1 MKQEWKTYLRVG
13 IAAFLVYLCIYY
25 WDALAGLLA
34 LFADAA
40 RPIAFGCIAAYLVNI
55 LMTFYERVYF
65 PKRQDAAILKSR
77 RPVCLFAAILTLL
90 VLVALIIGLIVPQ
103 LVACSELLLS
113 QLSDSAEGL
122 VTGFTVP
129 PWAPQQL
136 QTLWDNINWKDWA
149 AKLLDFLSSGVGG
162 VFGFVAG
169 TVSSVVS
176 TVATVFLSAIFA
188 LYLLS
193 GKDKLTRQ
201 CRRLMDSYL
210 PATLNKR
217 VSHVLAVLND
227 CFHRYIVGQCTE
239 AVILGGLCTCGMLL
253 LRLPYATMI
262 GTLVG
267 FTALVPIV
275 GAYIGALVGAF
286 MILVIS
292 PIKAVIFLVFL
303 IILQQLE
310 GNLIYP
316 HVVGSSIGLPGV
328 WVLAAVTVGGGL
340 LGIMGM
346 LLGVPLAAAIY
357 RLLREDLQRR
367 EKNGQPPQPPRKTR
381 PSNLP

>member
-1 MKQEWKTYLRVG
+1 M
-13 IAAFLVYLCIYY
+13 
-25 WDALAGLLA
+25 
-34 LFADAA
+34 
-40 RPIAFGCIAAYLVNI
+40 
-55 LMTFYERVYF
+55 
-65 PKRQDAAILKSR
+65 
-77 RPVCLFAAILTLL
+77 
-90 VLVALIIGLIVPQ
+90 LVALIIGLIVPQ

-292 PIKAVIFLVFL
+292 PIKAVIFWCF
-303 IILQQLE
+303 
-310 GNLIYP
+310 
-316 HVVGSSIGLPGV
+316 
-328 WVLAAVTVGGGL
+328 
-340 LGIMGM
+340 
-346 LLGVPLAAAIY
+346 
-357 RLLREDLQRR
+357 
-367 EKNGQPPQPPRKTR
+367 
-381 PSNLP
+381 

>member
-1 MKQEWKTYLRVG
+1 M
-13 IAAFLVYLCIYY
+13 
-25 WDALAGLLA
+25 
-34 LFADAA
+34 
-40 RPIAFGCIAAYLVNI
+40 
-55 LMTFYERVYF
+55 
-65 PKRQDAAILKSR
+65 S
-77 RPVCLFAAILTLL
+77 
-90 VLVALIIGLIVPQ
+90 
-103 LVACSELLLS
+103 
-113 QLSDSAEGL
+113 
-122 VTGFTVP
+122 
-129 PWAPQQL
+129 
-136 QTLWDNINWKDWA
+136 
-149 AKLLDFLSSGVGG
+149 
-162 VFGFVAG
+162 
-169 TVSSVVS
+169 
-176 TVATVFLSAIFA
+176 
-188 LYLLS
+188 
-193 GKDKLTRQ
+193 
-201 CRRLMDSYL
+201 L
-210 PATLNKR
+210 P
-217 VSHVLAVLND
+217 VLND

-340 LGIMGM
+340 LGIMGR
-346 LLGVPLAAAIY
+346 AAGRSA
-357 RLLREDLQRR
+357 RSGHLPAFARR
-367 EKNGQPPQPPRKTR
+367 FAAPRKKRQPPQPPRKTR
-381 PSNLP
+381 LSNLP